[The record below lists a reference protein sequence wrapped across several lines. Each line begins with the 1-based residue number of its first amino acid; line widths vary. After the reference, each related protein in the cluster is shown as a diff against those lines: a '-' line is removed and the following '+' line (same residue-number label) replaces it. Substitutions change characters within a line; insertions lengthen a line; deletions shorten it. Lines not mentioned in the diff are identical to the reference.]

1 VISNSASRPLC
12 FASARLG
19 HDRAAGQPESESQR
33 HGPASACGQWVA
45 AVAAGFREC
54 QDQDHACSHAPGAP
68 AATKHRLATSR
79 APRPHQTSQPGRGAP
94 PRRSVK
100 ARTRA
105 GGFFRRATACALT
118 YSPSARRGEAQART
132 RLLPSS
138 PHGTPLYV
146 GDAIMAPPLLSPR
159 PIGGASAGPDGRRV
173 RVRARAGVSSATD
186 DGHEHSALLSLA
198 PADTVDH
205 AWRWRHR
212 ASPVT
217 PPIFVCVRLNLP
229 VCLSVL
235 FTLFSLETGDRSIIG
250 RACMHGRSPSQ

>member
-1 VISNSASRPLC
+1 M
-12 FASARLG
+12 
-19 HDRAAGQPESESQR
+19 
-33 HGPASACGQWVA
+33 
-45 AVAAGFREC
+45 AAGFREC

-198 PADTVDH
+198 PADTVDP
-205 AWRWRHR
+205 ASAPMHR
-212 ASPVT
+212 IMHGDGGTAAQGFTSNPT
-217 PPIFVCVRLNLP
+217 DLCLCPSQSA
-229 VCLSVL
+229 CLSVRSVHPFL
-235 FTLFSLETGDRSIIG
+235 SRDGRSIDHRSCPACTAAPRPNRSTG
-250 RACMHGRSPSQ
+250 RFLLMSRRRYDLCPWDQVSDRA